1 MIIKLF
7 FSFIAGCAIAI
18 LYNIEK
24 SYTLLCG
31 LSGMLTWFIYYLCT
45 KLSFSEAMSSL
56 IALLVLVFFSNILSK
71 WKNVSSL
78 VFNMPGIMPIVPG
91 GLLFKTFNNLTEKH
105 YEVALHY
112 GFQACLVGGAIAI
125 GFIINE
131 AVSKILLAAKIKIE
145 EEPFINKKNKS
156 SEK

>member
-1 MIIKLF
+1 VIIKLF
-7 FSFIAGCAIAI
+7 FSFVAGCAIAI

-24 SYTLLCG
+24 EFTFLCG
-31 LSGMLTWFIYYLCT
+31 LSGMFTWAIYYICT
-45 KLSFSEAMSSL
+45 TLSFSEAMSSL
-56 IALLVLVFFSNILSK
+56 IALLALIFFSRLLSR
-71 WKNVSSL
+71 WKHVSSM

-131 AVSKILLAAKIKIE
+131 AVTKILTAAKLKIE

-156 SEK
+156 SQN

>member
-1 MIIKLF
+1 MFIKLF
-7 FSFIAGCAIAI
+7 FSFVAGCAIAI

-24 SYTLLCG
+24 DYTLLCG
-31 LSGMLTWFIYYLCT
+31 LSGMFTWFVYYICT
-45 KLSFSEAMSSL
+45 ILSFSEAMSSL
-56 IALLVLVFFSNILSK
+56 IALLALIFLSHLLSK

-105 YEVALHY
+105 YDVALHY

-131 AVSKILLAAKIKIE
+131 AISKILLAAKMKIE
-145 EEPFINKKNKS
+145 QEPFIEKKNNHLD
-156 SEK
+156 E